1 MPTLQAPAAFTRY
14 ALHLRMWNT
23 QIFRFPEAQFKVRTK
38 VIEADFTGGDEI
50 YDHIEKELM
59 GFDVSVLVNNVGM
72 SYPHP
77 EYFLSLP
84 DKSKVSIALV

>member
-1 MPTLQAPAAFTRY
+1 MT
-14 ALHLRMWNT
+14 
-23 QIFRFPEAQFKVRTK
+23 EAQFKVRTK

-50 YDHIEKELM
+50 YDAIEKELM

-77 EYFLSLP
+77 EYFLGLP
-84 DKSKVSIALV
+84 DRSKVSKAGVAKCCLICF